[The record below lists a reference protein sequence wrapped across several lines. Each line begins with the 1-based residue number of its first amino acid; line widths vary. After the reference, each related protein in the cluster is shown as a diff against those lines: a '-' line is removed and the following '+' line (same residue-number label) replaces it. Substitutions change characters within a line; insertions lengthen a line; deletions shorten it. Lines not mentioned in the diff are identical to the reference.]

1 MSYNRS
7 KQLSGK
13 EKKLQRLRMQLY
25 GNEQSPVKA
34 YSLPK
39 TSSTTQTNQKTTSFT
54 TSKLISST
62 ILTEDFLRHDLLR
75 SLFLAALAIAI
86 QILLYL
92 AIQRGM
98 LSF

>member
-13 EKKLQRLRMQLY
+13 EKKLQHLRMQLY

-34 YSLPK
+34 YSLPE
-39 TSSTTQTNQKTTSFT
+39 TSSPSKTNQKT
-54 TSKLISST
+54 T

-75 SLFLAALAIAI
+75 SLFLATLAIAI
-86 QILLYL
+86 QTLLYL
-92 AIQRGM
+92 AVQRGM

>member
-39 TSSTTQTNQKTTSFT
+39 TSSTTQTNQET
-54 TSKLISST
+54 T